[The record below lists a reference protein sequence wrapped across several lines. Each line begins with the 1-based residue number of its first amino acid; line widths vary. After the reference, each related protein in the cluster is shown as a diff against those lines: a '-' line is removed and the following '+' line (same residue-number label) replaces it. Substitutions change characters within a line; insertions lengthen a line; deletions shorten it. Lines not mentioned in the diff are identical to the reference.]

1 MKTIKQIHTLLA
13 GALLIAG
20 TALWSGCS
28 SNELLDSTTSD
39 GTTAEQA
46 GGISF
51 TLKNPGART
60 RASQDA
66 TSVENEVKTI
76 YAAFF
81 IKNENEQES
90 AYKLHRIFYYD
101 TESSI
106 TSAWGENTKMD
117 YVETDG
123 VKSYTVTA
131 DNMKNNSTYTGTYIV
146 YFIANPEAAIK
157 TQLKKYQDTGT
168 DARTTLG
175 AFEKDL
181 VAKEAAYDA
190 TTTAARGF
198 TMLNKSTIEV
208 AESPKSCEVMLTRLA
223 ARFDFVNS
231 SPDNATITS
240 VKFNNLAKQSDLV
253 QKSVNTPEGYFYT
266 STAPE
271 LTKTWPTEG
280 ANPAASMTV
289 YAYENLNTNTGGNML
304 YSSIDVTYTLGGGA
318 AKTLRIELK
327 EKEASLALMRN
338 HLYKINL
345 NCIAGT
351 YDQTVQE
358 WTGGETVTIPND
370 KLAIVYTADSLGK
383 VGDYVYNNNG
393 ELAFSDGGL
402 RKMYLDGTLEWA
414 TRPDSKTDKGTC
426 IGIVF
431 SNNTTE
437 EDKAF
442 GFKKGYIISIKDAS
456 KGVWKNEDTSDN
468 LGHTIK
474 TMGDFIQDMNGLTY
488 CRKIKA
494 ADPGFA
500 NHPVLY
506 KLETEY
512 SLTAPTSGTS
522 EWFIPSTGQWCC
534 AMTNLSGVS
543 VFKNNINNATTYPPD
558 SEYKWISR
566 ITDSESCLNPI
577 NAIMQKV
584 NGDTYKIDGSCV
596 MCSSESYQGRM
607 AHVQWGNN
615 YNLTFG
621 FNIKKNAEG
630 GHFPRPFL
638 AF

>member
-13 GALLIAG
+13 GAFLIAG

-28 SNELLDSTTSD
+28 SNELLDSTTPDAAIS
-39 GTTAEQA
+39 EQA

-51 TLKNPGART
+51 TLKNLSART

-66 TSVENEVKTI
+66 TSVENEVKTM

-101 TESSI
+101 TESTI
-106 TSAWGENTKMD
+106 TTAWGENTKMD
-117 YVETDG
+117 YVEKDG
-123 VKSYTVTA
+123 VKSYTVTT

-157 TQLKKYQDTGT
+157 TQLKKYQDTGA

-198 TMLNKSTIEV
+198 TMVNKSTIEV

-223 ARFDFVNS
+223 ARFDIVNS
-231 SPDNATITS
+231 SPTEATITS

-266 STAPE
+266 SAAPE
-271 LTKTWPTEG
+271 LTKTWPKDG

-289 YAYENLNTNTGGNML
+289 YAYENLNTNTGGNLL
-304 YSSIDVTYTLGGGA
+304 YSSIDVTYTLGGGT
-318 AKTLRIELK
+318 AKSLRIELK
-327 EKEASLALMRN
+327 EQEASLALMRN

-358 WTGGETVTIPND
+358 WTGGETVTVPND

-383 VGDYVYNNNG
+383 VGDYVYNHDG
-393 ELAFSDGGL
+393 KLAFSDGGL
-402 RKMYLDGTLEWA
+402 RKMYLDGSLEWA
-414 TRPDSKTDKGTC
+414 NSQPALVAGKGTC
-426 IGIVF
+426 IGFVF
-431 SNNTTE
+431 SNQTSE
-437 EDKAF
+437 KDQAK
-442 GFKKGYIISIKDAS
+442 GWKKGYVIALK
-456 KGVWKNEDTSDN
+456 
-468 LGHTIK
+468 
-474 TMGDFIQDMNGLTY
+474 
-488 CRKIKA
+488 
-494 ADPGFA
+494 
-500 NHPVLY
+500 
-506 KLETEY
+506 
-512 SLTAPTSGTS
+512 
-522 EWFIPSTGQWCC
+522 
-534 AMTNLSGVS
+534 
-543 VFKNNINNATTYPPD
+543 NATTSAAWNTTNTTVTELPVFTTIQDVIKDLDGYTYCQAADKTKQGYIKIAMEYPVALPTGT
-558 SEYKWISR
+558 SGWYLPTAGQLSVLARNITNTEGLSSR
-566 ITDSESCLNPI
+566 TGNIGTESATMRYSFYAANNNRLNTIVSQLP
-577 NAIMQKV
+577 ADAY
-584 NGDTYKIDGSCV
+584 DTFFSTGWMPTCNQTSRFATRAFFEGNFYKIQFDVNFDTNYGSMTRSV
-596 MCSSESYQGRM
+596 FAY
-607 AHVQWGNN
+607 
-615 YNLTFG
+615 
-621 FNIKKNAEG
+621 
-630 GHFPRPFL
+630 
-638 AF
+638 